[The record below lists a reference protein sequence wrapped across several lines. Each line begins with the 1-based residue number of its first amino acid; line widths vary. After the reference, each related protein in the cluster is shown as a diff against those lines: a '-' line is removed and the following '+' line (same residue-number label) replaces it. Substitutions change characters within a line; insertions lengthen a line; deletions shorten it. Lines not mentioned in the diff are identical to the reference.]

1 VIPIESGVD
10 LNESL
15 PLKMSLTIE
24 PLVEV
29 IEHVE
34 NQTQRIREIGRVLK
48 ESGVAMVSTPD
59 ALNVF
64 LV

>member
-1 VIPIESGVD
+1 MIPIESGVD

-48 ESGVAMVSTPD
+48 ESRVAMVSTPD